1 MSSVY
6 KVRDFEKK
14 KITVADLKS
23 VQDVFVVEEV
33 KKCFGVSTS
42 IYFIFDE
49 TWDKKLSLEIGCSQG
64 LVYGFTRYDD
74 NHERANKL
82 ISFLGKKEWKVL
94 KYFTPWDGMLLDCQ
108 QRTMP
113 SKHKFIQIRVH
124 VKI

>member
-1 MSSVY
+1 MSSIY
-6 KVRDFEKK
+6 KLRDFEKK

-23 VQDVFVVEEV
+23 VPDVNVIEQV

-49 TWDKKLSLEIGCSQG
+49 TWEKRLSLEIGCSQG

-82 ISFLGKKEWKVL
+82 ISFLGEKLNFDFYEIN
-94 KYFTPWDGMLLDCQ
+94 
-108 QRTMP
+108 
-113 SKHKFIQIRVH
+113 S
-124 VKI
+124 